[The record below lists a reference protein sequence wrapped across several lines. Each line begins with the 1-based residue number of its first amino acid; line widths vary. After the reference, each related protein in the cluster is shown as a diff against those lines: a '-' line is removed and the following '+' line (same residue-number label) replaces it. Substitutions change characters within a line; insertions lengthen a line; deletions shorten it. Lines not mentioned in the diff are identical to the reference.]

1 MNLLACALEMLLKFF
16 AHLMGHDILI
26 MPDAPDKS
34 LFDFKRWQ
42 HGRQGCEYF
51 GLGLH
56 VIVSPQD
63 APRKTR
69 STLNPHELHCSA
81 SAMHLDED
89 IGHHKARIA
98 IT

>member
-1 MNLLACALEMLLKFF
+1 
-16 AHLMGHDILI
+16 

-56 VIVSPQD
+56 VIVSPLRMPPD
-63 APRKTR
+63 KRDR
-69 STLNPHELHCSA
+69 
-81 SAMHLDED
+81 
-89 IGHHKARIA
+89 R
-98 IT
+98 